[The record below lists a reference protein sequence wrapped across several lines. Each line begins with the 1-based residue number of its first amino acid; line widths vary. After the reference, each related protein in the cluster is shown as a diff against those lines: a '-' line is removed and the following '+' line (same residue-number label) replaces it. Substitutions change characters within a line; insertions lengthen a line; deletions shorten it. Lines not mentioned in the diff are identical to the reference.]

1 MHKVILPE
9 LGEGIDKATLACW
22 HCHPGDSIGEDD
34 DVAEVVTDKA
44 TFNVPATT
52 SGIVKEFLV
61 KEGQEVNIGEALIVI
76 E

>member
-9 LGEGIDKATLACW
+9 LGEGIEKAILACW
-22 HCHPGDSIGEDD
+22 HCQPGAQVGVED

-44 TFNVPATT
+44 AFNVMATK
-52 SGIVKEFLV
+52 SGVVKELLV
-61 KEGQEVNIGEALIVI
+61 EEGQEVNVGEGLIVI